1 MHPRL
6 AAITDESLDPMMQD
20 AGLPAGRTEWQP
32 DPESDG
38 MDPATP
44 GGPAPYNGAEP
55 FGEPVATDPE
65 WLDPRDRSGKDQ
77 RMPYQPG
84 PDVDVTTLHRARRE
98 SYQKE
103 ERRAMSVDML
113 WSEASRDLE
122 AENARLRMTRAKVA
136 TASLWPFL
144 SLARSEREFE
154 HRLALTADRINDRV
168 EPELIGPLVAS
179 LREDFRLTASS
190 EEDETEDGD
199 DGEWQK
205 PWEKTSSLGS
215 ASQLQIFHVASGRW
229 ITVQADSPMTRD
241 NPEATEGYFED
252 ALEEGPN
259 TGQTG
264 QYPVAPAGPD
274 PWNPINSQYPMQPSP
289 WTPAN
294 NWVENPMNFAPYRQ
308 AAADPYYFSGGPE
321 GISGEPQGGFPVDVA
336 LPEPDERVDAYGAVP
351 PVQSSGT
358 TGDGHPY
365 SSSPAANRATGSRL
379 PFTGRFYDPG
389 DSSVRV
395 LAVGGPYGSGNAYNP
410 SGSEVGIGSNDA
422 PAPPPTMMPGGPG
435 TVAMPPMDENT
446 PMTDMTDA
454 EADRSVTAAQTVRD
468 RPDIFNPAG
477 VQDEYVDNTWDAA
490 AQQRPMQPSQHRN
503 VNTPQQPQDPIPQS
517 SSSGVYES
525 DERRQAMLTRAMRE
539 IVASAM
545 SRVAPYDFVKLVN
558 A

>member
-1 MHPRL
+1 
-6 AAITDESLDPMMQD
+6 
-20 AGLPAGRTEWQP
+20 
-32 DPESDG
+32 
-38 MDPATP
+38 
-44 GGPAPYNGAEP
+44 
-55 FGEPVATDPE
+55 
-65 WLDPRDRSGKDQ
+65 
-77 RMPYQPG
+77 MPYQPG

-103 ERRAMSVDML
+103 ERGAMSVDML

-122 AENARLRMTRAKVA
+122 AENARLRMARAKVA

-154 HRLALTADRINDRV
+154 HRLALTADRISDRV

-190 EEDETEDGD
+190 EEDGAEDEED
-199 DGEWQK
+199 DEWQK
-205 PWEKTSSLGS
+205 PWEKTSSYQGTLRS
-215 ASQLQIFHVASGRW
+215 SDQQLQIFHMASGRW
-229 ITVQADSPMTRD
+229 ITVQANSPMTRD

-294 NWVENPMNFAPYRQ
+294 NWVERPMNFAPYRQ
-308 AAADPYYFSGGPE
+308 AAANPYYFAGGTEGVSGDA
-321 GISGEPQGGFPVDVA
+321 QAGFPVDIA
-336 LPEPDERVDAYGAVP
+336 LPEPDERVDAYGTVP

-358 TGDGHPY
+358 TGDGHSY
-365 SSSPAANRATGSRL
+365 SDNPAANRATGSRL
-379 PFTGRFYDPG
+379 PFAGRFYDPG

-395 LAVGGPYGSGNAYNP
+395 LAIGGPYGSGNAYNP
-410 SGSEVGIGSNDA
+410 GGSDVGIGTSQA

-435 TVAMPPMDENT
+435 TVAMPPMDQAT
-446 PMTDMTDA
+446 PMTDMTDP
-454 EADRSVTAAQTVRD
+454 EAQQSVTAAQQVRD

-477 VQDEYVDNTWDAA
+477 VQDEYDDNTWDAA
-490 AQQRPMQPSQHRN
+490 AKQRPMQPAEHRN
-503 VNTPQQPQDPIPQS
+503 INTPQQPHDPIPQT
-517 SSSGVYES
+517 SSSGMYEES
-525 DERRQAMLTRAMRE
+525 GERRQAVLTKAMRE
-539 IVASAM
+539 IVANAM
-545 SRVAPYDFVKLVN
+545 ARVTPHDFLKLVS